1 MNIRDYESFGM
12 VTDPTEPKRTYVVPN
27 SYGTSPEDQSPDA
40 DTLLEPGKRLKIVEV
55 RGRLEVVE
63 CE

>member
-1 MNIRDYESFGM
+1 VIIRHDMRSGTA
-12 VTDPTEPKRTYVVPN
+12 TDPTEEKRTYVKPN
-27 SYGTSPEDQSPDA
+27 RSGFSGDDPEPAWQ
-40 DTLLEPGKRLKIVEV
+40 LEPGKRMEIREV